1 MKVEFL
7 SNMSHEFRTPI
18 NIILAIVQ
26 LLNLH
31 NKPLGDEKYKE
42 YLKQMDYGNK
52 VVGNDIKNFW
62 VDESLKIN
70 AFEQIKFLK
79 KNHGIIK

>member
-42 YLKQMDYGNK
+42 YL
-52 VVGNDIKNFW
+52 IKN
-62 VDESLKIN
+62 
-70 AFEQIKFLK
+70 
-79 KNHGIIK
+79 